1 MAKSDKHKTFIEYSV
16 RERKNI
22 FKLWQ
27 VVSKC
32 GTNPD
37 RFADAYGIDQD
48 VLNEIITDGILQIE
62 RRNRNMGKEIKKIL
76 FEKYLPAFREQIA
89 TRKSPFILLL
99 EKQKKI
105 ENGELIVLK
114 SVEEHNIFF
123 SNGTRISWT
132 NNCSNLPD
140 DYADFASL
148 GDSVVGKEFDADL
161 KFIAADNSGFFFG
174 NTLENAIYV
183 PCYAKYCKHD
193 KINIFYDGEKVLEV
207 VPRDMITHDE
217 YDDY

>member
-1 MAKSDKHKTFIEYSV
+1 MKASDKHKTFIEYSV
-16 RERKNI
+16 SERKKI

-32 GTNPD
+32 GTNPEKL
-37 RFADAYGIDQD
+37 AEAYGIDQE

-62 RRNRNMGKEIKKIL
+62 RRNRFCAEEIKKIL
-76 FEKYLPAFREQIA
+76 VEKYLPAFREQLS
-89 TRKSPFILLL
+89 THKSPFILLF

-105 ENGELIVLK
+105 EKGELIILK

-132 NNCSNLPD
+132 NNCHNNPG

-148 GDSVVGKEFDADL
+148 GDSVIGKEFDANL

-183 PCYAKYCKHD
+183 PCYAKYFRHD
-193 KINIFYDGEKVLEV
+193 KINVFYDGEKVLEV
-207 VPRDMITHDE
+207 VPCDKTPHDDD
-217 YDDY
+217 DDY